1 MPDQHIRPVLK
12 AILVGAVVAAILDL
26 LDPIIFFGLRGVAPI
41 KIPQSIASGVLG
53 RGAYSGGLRTAL
65 LGLAL
70 HLFIALV
77 WTTFFVLASRLLPFL
92 TRYAVLSGLI
102 YGAFIYVVMYYLV
115 LPRTNVFPKNH
126 PTLPVLL
133 NSIAAMVFLVGV
145 PISLVNRRFGPS
157 PRVFSN

>member
-1 MPDQHIRPVLK
+1 MGGI
-12 AILVGAVVAAILDL
+12 VAAILDL

-53 RGAYSGGLRTAL
+53 RGAYSGGVRTAL

-77 WTTFFVLASRLLPFL
+77 WATVFVLASRFLPFL
-92 TRYAVLSGLI
+92 TRHAVLSGLI

-115 LPRTNVFPKNH
+115 LPHTNVFPKNH
-126 PTLPVLL
+126 ASGPVLL
-133 NSIAAMVFLVGV
+133 NSIAAMVLLVGL
-145 PISLVNRRFGPS
+145 PISLVNRRFGPP

>member
-1 MPDQHIRPVLK
+1 MGGI
-12 AILVGAVVAAILDL
+12 VAAILDL

-53 RGAYSGGLRTAL
+53 RGAYSGGVRTAL

-77 WTTFFVLASRLLPFL
+77 WATVFVLVSRFLPFL
-92 TRYAVLSGLI
+92 TQHAVLSGLI

-115 LPRTNVFPKNH
+115 LPHTNVFPKNH
-126 PTLPVLL
+126 ASGPVLL
-133 NSIAAMVFLVGV
+133 NSIAAMVFLVGL
-145 PISLVNRRFGPS
+145 PISLVNRRFGLP